1 MILRERRM
9 TNMDFA
15 YFVENTTEEFIDNSA
30 LFRIINDL
38 EIEDEFVYSDT
49 AGCRDEL
56 EKLLADIDTIF
67 TEASTKRL
75 VIRSVVDLSDTAK
88 GLIGILSDL
97 QDKGIILCSIS
108 EPYLSGENYFTMLNG
123 FIQITNYYTEKR
135 RKQGYEHAK
144 EKGTIGRKAKTE
156 ETVKAIRL
164 YKTGAFTTAE
174 IEQLSGVSSST
185 LYRALKEI
193 DRKE

>member
-1 MILRERRM
+1 
-9 TNMDFA
+9 MDFA
-15 YFVENTTEEFIDNSA
+15 YFIENTTEEFIDNSA

-49 AGCRDEL
+49 VGYRDEL
-56 EKLLADIDTIF
+56 EKLLDDIDNIF
-67 TEASTKRL
+67 TKVSTKRL
-75 VIRSVVDLSDTAK
+75 VVRSVVDLSDTAK
-88 GLIGILSDL
+88 DLLSILSVL
-97 QDKGIILCSIS
+97 QNKGIILCSIS
-108 EPYLSGENYFTMLNG
+108 EPYLSGENYFTMLSG
-123 FIQITNYYTEKR
+123 FIKITNFYSEKR
-135 RKQGYEHAK
+135 RKQGYESAK

-156 ETVKAIRL
+156 ETAKAIRL

-193 DRKE
+193 DNKE

>member
-1 MILRERRM
+1 
-9 TNMDFA
+9 MDFA
-15 YFVENTTEEFIDNSA
+15 YFVENTTEKFIDNSA

-49 AGCRDEL
+49 SGCRDEL

-67 TEASTKRL
+67 IEASAKRL

-108 EPYLSGENYFTMLNG
+108 EPYLSGENYFTMLSG
-123 FIQITNYYTEKR
+123 FIQITNHYTEKR
-135 RKQGYEHAK
+135 RKQGYEYAK

-156 ETVKAIRL
+156 ETAKAIRL

-193 DRKE
+193 DKKE

>member
-1 MILRERRM
+1 
-9 TNMDFA
+9 MDFA
-15 YFVENTTEEFIDNSA
+15 YFVENTTEKFIDNSA

-38 EIEDEFVYSDT
+38 EIEDEFVYSDI

-56 EKLLADIDTIF
+56 EKLLYDIDTIF
-67 TEASTKRL
+67 IEANTKRL

-88 GLIGILSDL
+88 GLIGVLSDL

-123 FIQITNYYTEKR
+123 FIKITNFYTEKR
-135 RKQGYEHAK
+135 RKQGYENAK
-144 EKGTIGRKAKTE
+144 ENGTVGRKPKTE
-156 ETVKAIRL
+156 ATAKAIRL
-164 YKTGAFTTAE
+164 YKTGAFSTEE

-185 LYRALKEI
+185 LYRALKVV
-193 DRKE
+193 DKK

>member
-1 MILRERRM
+1 
-9 TNMDFA
+9 MD
-15 YFVENTTEEFIDNSA
+15 N
-30 LFRIINDL
+30 
-38 EIEDEFVYSDT
+38 
-49 AGCRDEL
+49 
-56 EKLLADIDTIF
+56 IF

-75 VIRSVVDLSDTAK
+75 VIRSVVDLSDSAK
-88 GLIGILSDL
+88 GLISILSDF

-108 EPYLSGENYFTMLNG
+108 EPYLSGENYFTMLSG
-123 FIQITNYYTEKR
+123 FIQITNYYSEKR
-135 RKQGYEHAK
+135 RKQGYEYAK

-156 ETVKAIRL
+156 ETAKAIRL

-193 DRKE
+193 DKKE

>member
-1 MILRERRM
+1 
-9 TNMDFA
+9 MDLA
-15 YFVENTTEEFIDNSA
+15 YFIENTTDEYIDNTA
-30 LFRIINDL
+30 LFKIINDL

-49 AGCRDEL
+49 VGCRDDL
-56 EKLLADIDTIF
+56 EKLLDDMDNIF

-75 VIRSVVDLSDTAK
+75 VIRSVVDLSDSAK
-88 GLIGILSDL
+88 GLISILSDF

-108 EPYLSGENYFTMLNG
+108 EPYLSGENYFTMLSG
-123 FIQITNYYTEKR
+123 FIQITNYYSEKR
-135 RKQGYEHAK
+135 RKQGYEYAK

-156 ETVKAIRL
+156 ETAKAIRL

-193 DRKE
+193 DKKE